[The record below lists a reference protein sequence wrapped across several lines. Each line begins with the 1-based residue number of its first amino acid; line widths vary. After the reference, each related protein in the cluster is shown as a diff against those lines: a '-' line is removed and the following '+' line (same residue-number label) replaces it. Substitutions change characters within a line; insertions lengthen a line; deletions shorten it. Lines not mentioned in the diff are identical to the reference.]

1 MAGMKKIDLLLIA
14 DFLDSKHQEFA
25 DFLQEEKEI
34 EGSEGDFIL
43 EAVIDEIDRL
53 EDASLDAEEELL
65 P

>member
-1 MAGMKKIDLLLIA
+1 MKKLDLQLIA
-14 DFLDSKHQEFA
+14 AFLDSKHQEFA

-43 EAVIDEIDRL
+43 EAVINEINGLD
-53 EDASLDAEEELL
+53 DASLDAEEELL